1 MSGFLFFVFLLGG
14 GSRDDI
20 GSLVI
25 LRPVAVI
32 ACGYAL
38 WTLNADTARHYR
50 AALAI
55 AVAGMVLVVMQLV
68 PLPPA
73 VWTTLPG
80 HGIVS
85 DIDRT
90 AGLGALWRPWTMS
103 PTGTWNALFALF
115 VPLAALLLGI
125 QLPREDQFRLLGVI
139 GGLGLLSA
147 LVGLL
152 QTLGPANGPLYFY
165 QITNNG
171 FAVGLFA
178 NRNHAATLLA
188 CIFPML
194 AVYASIER
202 SAEVARFRSWAAL
215 MLAAALLPLILVTGS
230 RAGLLLSVIGLGLA
244 ALLHRRP
251 SAPGKGNARS
261 RYLIYLLVGLALAGI
276 VALFALSSRAPA
288 LQRLFTE
295 EPGEEFRIPLWSTTL
310 ATAMKY
316 FPMGSGFGSFSDVFQ
331 IDEPDS
337 MLVPTYANHAHNDW
351 LELLMTGGLPAV
363 LLFAAAFLLLCRW
376 SLRAWRSGTTA
387 SRETQFARLGSAILL
402 LLAAAS
408 IGDYPLR
415 VPSLACL
422 AAVAIIWLHGAP
434 QRASRSVHS
443 LAESA

>member
-1 MSGFLFFVFLLGG
+1 MFLLGG

-244 ALLHRRP
+244 ALLHRQL
-251 SAPGKGNARS
+251 SAVNTIEIELPARAMRAHAISSIFWWVWRWPASWRSSPYPPAHLRSSASSPKSPARS
-261 RYLIYLLVGLALAGI
+261 SG
-276 VALFALSSRAPA
+276 SR
-288 LQRLFTE
+288 F
-295 EPGEEFRIPLWSTTL
+295 
-310 ATAMKY
+310 
-316 FPMGSGFGSFSDVFQ
+316 
-331 IDEPDS
+331 
-337 MLVPTYANHAHNDW
+337 
-351 LELLMTGGLPAV
+351 
-363 LLFAAAFLLLCRW
+363 
-376 SLRAWRSGTTA
+376 
-387 SRETQFARLGSAILL
+387 
-402 LLAAAS
+402 
-408 IGDYPLR
+408 
-415 VPSLACL
+415 
-422 AAVAIIWLHGAP
+422 GAP
-434 QRASRSVHS
+434 R
-443 LAESA
+443 